1 MGIRTITITAG
12 LSLALFTSAC
22 AMPAQ
27 LRVPAVSAPA
37 AAAPVA
43 APAASSSAAL
53 PTPLANESC
62 AAGLAKISTRQTAV
76 PAPKTTAT
84 ALPPNYTPV
93 PKPAT
98 ATPGPAPEIDR
109 VGFPK
114 DYLNTFKL
122 MYVYDR
128 PDTKQVRVV
137 CGNDIAMSRS
147 ANQPFA
153 YGSMLVMTIYR
164 AREENGQLMKDPN
177 GHFILDVPTN
187 VFVMRKETGYG
198 EAYAHLRNGEWE
210 YAAYRPNGTP
220 QMPPQGTYACAAC
233 HLALAPVASTQDW
246 TFRTGSMFEKGSYL
260 APSVPIS
267 NEVLISSMALFP
279 RSFKVQAGNT
289 ITWTNGDTIA
299 QVLTAKDGS
308 FPATTIKPGEQ
319 FSFAMPITKTGRFE
333 FSVSESPH
341 QLIGAIQVT
350 K

>member
-1 MGIRTITITAG
+1 MDIRYITLTAS

-27 LRVPAVSAPA
+27 LRVPAVSAP
-37 AAAPVA
+37 VA
-43 APAASSSAAL
+43 ASSAAL
-53 PTPLANESC
+53 PTPLAGESC
-62 AAGLAKISTRQTAV
+62 AAALAKISTRQTAV
-76 PAPKTTAT
+76 PLPKTTAT
-84 ALPPNYTPV
+84 PLPPNYTPA

-114 DYLNTFKL
+114 GYLDSFKL

-128 PDTKQVRVV
+128 PDNKQVRVV
-137 CGNDIAMSRS
+137 CGNDTAMSRS

-164 AREENGQLMKDPN
+164 AREENGQLMKDAN
-177 GHFILDVPTN
+177 GHFILDNPTS
-187 VFVMRKETGYG
+187 VFVMRKEKGYG

-210 YAAYRPNGTP
+210 YAAYRPNGTTQTP
-220 QMPPQGTYACAAC
+220 SQGTYACAAC
-233 HLALAPVASTQDW
+233 HLALAPVANTQDW
-246 TFRTGSMFEKGSYL
+246 TFRTGSVFDQGHYL
-260 APSVPIS
+260 AHSAPIS

-289 ITWTNGDTIA
+289 ITWTNGDTFA

-308 FPATTIKPGEQ
+308 FPATTIKPGAQ
-319 FSFAMPITKTGRFE
+319 FSFALPITKTGRFE
-333 FSVSESPH
+333 FSVSEAPH
-341 QLIGAIQVT
+341 QLVGAIQVT